1 MMRRTEEALCNYP
14 EHHIN
19 TDCDTCKARM
29 CVFCGWITRWGV
41 IKMMCNETCASVF
54 VLMSGE
60 EIVSPRY
67 YG

>member
-1 MMRRTEEALCNYP
+1 M
-14 EHHIN
+14 ISN

-41 IKMMCNETCASVF
+41 IKMMCNDACASVF

-60 EIVSPRY
+60 EVDGPRY